1 MVAPISSG
9 FLDRTAE
16 REALDRLLAQGREGR
31 SAVLVMRGE
40 AGIGKTALLRYVAR
54 QASGF
59 RVAQVAGVEAEMEL
73 PFSGIHQL
81 CAPVLD
87 QLDALPQPQQN
98 ALNVALGLAPGD
110 VPDRFLVGLAVLGLL
125 SAAAEERPLLCLV
138 EDAHWLD
145 AASGLILG
153 FVARRLQAD
162 SVAIVA
168 AVREPNARHDFDG
181 LPELRLRGL
190 AEEDA
195 RTLLM
200 SAVPG
205 RIDDR
210 VRDRIVAE
218 TRGNPLALL
227 DLPGSMS
234 AAELA
239 GGFELLPATDLP
251 RHLEEQYHQRAGE
264 LPEATQRLLL
274 LAAAEPLGD
283 ATLIWRAAEALGID
297 RTSLA
302 PAEDAQLVEVGAR
315 VRFRHPLVRSA
326 VYRAAASS
334 ERRDAHRALAE
345 TTDPDTDPD
354 RRAWHRAHAAVGV
367 DEAVAA
373 ELERSADR
381 ARSRGGPPRL
391 RRSWR
396 ARRS

>member
-1 MVAPISSG
+1 MAATLASG
-9 FLDRTAE
+9 FLDRTSE
-16 REALDRLLAQGREGR
+16 REVLARLLADAREGQ

-40 AGIGKTALLRYVAR
+40 AGIGKTALLRHLAR

-162 SVAIVA
+162 PVAIVA
-168 AVREPNARHDFDG
+168 AIREPNTRHDFDG
-181 LPELRLRGL
+181 LPELRLGGL

-227 DLPGSMS
+227 DLPRSMS

-239 GGFELLPATDLP
+239 GGFELLACDRPPAP
-251 RHLEEQYHQRAGE
+251 
-264 LPEATQRLLL
+264 
-274 LAAAEPLGD
+274 
-283 ATLIWRAAEALGID
+283 
-297 RTSLA
+297 
-302 PAEDAQLVEVGAR
+302 
-315 VRFRHPLVRSA
+315 
-326 VYRAAASS
+326 
-334 ERRDAHRALAE
+334 
-345 TTDPDTDPD
+345 
-354 RRAWHRAHAAVGV
+354 
-367 DEAVAA
+367 
-373 ELERSADR
+373 
-381 ARSRGGPPRL
+381 SRGAVPP
-391 RRSWR
+391 
-396 ARRS
+396 ARR